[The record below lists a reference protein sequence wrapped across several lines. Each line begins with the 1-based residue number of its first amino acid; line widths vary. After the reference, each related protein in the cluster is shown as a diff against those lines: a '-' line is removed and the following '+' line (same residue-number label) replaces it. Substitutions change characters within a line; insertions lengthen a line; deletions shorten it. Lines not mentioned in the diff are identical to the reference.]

1 MIKSNVITQIYQKLV
16 KDQDIRKFKKKF
28 YYYIL
33 FRLCRKFLNN
43 YIEIKIYNFKILAS
57 NKNNKTSH
65 GILKKCDFDDQHEL
79 KTIKKF
85 SDKKK
90 LFLIDC
96 GCNYGLYSFYTA
108 SLSKNNFVISFEA
121 SLKTSEDFNKN
132 LKLNNFNNIIL
143 KNFAIF
149 DTDNSEVMFNESIN
163 DWESSLTH
171 NNFEK
176 NRLTVLN
183 TITID
188 TALNNYLL
196 DGQFLFIKLDIE
208 GHELKAIE
216 GAKNTIKKYNPIFII
231 ELSKCIFENDINS
244 FIYLENFLINFDYKI
259 YGTNYKLT
267 TIEEI
272 KNSLK
277 NLNFDQKTIGN
288 YYLIKND
295 KNFINIFIN
304 E

>member
-1 MIKSNVITQIYQKLV
+1 M
-16 KDQDIRKFKKKF
+16 
-28 YYYIL
+28 
-33 FRLCRKFLNN
+33 NN
-43 YIEIKIYNFKILAS
+43 YIEIKIYDFKILAS

-65 GILKKCDFDDQHEL
+65 GILKKCDFDDQNEL

-96 GCNYGLYSFYTA
+96 GCNYGFYSFYTA

-121 SLKTSEDFNKN
+121 SLKTSKDFNKN
-132 LKLNNFNNIIL
+132 LKLNNFKNIIL
-143 KNFAIF
+143 KNFAIS
-149 DTDNSEVMFNESIN
+149 DIDSSEVMFNESIN

-231 ELSKCIFENDINS
+231 ELSKYIFENDINS

-259 YGTNYKLT
+259 YGTNNKLI